1 MTQTAD
7 TALDP
12 AEVLALYPPHRDTVP
27 SLLASRAAAVP
38 DAPAVRFGTAPA
50 WTYAQLAEGAELLSR
65 ALRARGVVAGSRVA
79 HVAPNSDTAVLLFL
93 ALAQL
98 GAVFVPM
105 NPTLTDDEWRYQLAH
120 AEVVAIACG
129 DELAPRLEALG
140 GALARPAWRLPLEAI
155 GLGADD
161 PHAALQRLQQY
172 ARALPAVEPRPAPS
186 PDDPLVVIYTSGTTG
201 RPKGVVHSH
210 RNFVWSAEVF
220 VGRLHLQPADRL
232 LTVFPL
238 CHVNAL
244 FYSLGGALAA
254 GASFVTT
261 ARFSASSFW
270 RLAAEVGA
278 TQLNILAALGK
289 ILAMRPRSEF
299 DPAHRIRKIYGGPIS
314 AEMMQTFRQEF
325 GVPTLIEGYGM
336 SEIPAACSN
345 PYAGPHKIGSIGVAG
360 VHPARPGAFTEL
372 RVLDDD
378 GRDAAPGAVGEL
390 AVRTPVR
397 FDGYLREPGQTAA
410 AFRDGWFLTGD
421 LVRRD
426 ADDYVFFVGR
436 KKDIIR
442 RRGENIAGAE
452 IDGVLAEH
460 PDVAQVAAIGV
471 PSELGD
477 EEILVAVV
485 ARPGRA
491 LTHEDVAAWC
501 RERLAAM
508 KQPRFVLL
516 TDALPHTPTHR
527 VAKHLLRQ
535 DGERLRQARDMAP
548 PAARG

>member
-1 MTQTAD
+1 MIHTAD
-7 TALDP
+7 TELAP
-12 AEVLALYPPHRDTVP
+12 AEVLALYPRHCDTVP

-38 DAPAVRFGTAPA
+38 EAPAIRFGTSPA
-50 WTYAQLAEGAELLSR
+50 WTYAQLAAGVEQLGR
-65 ALRARGVVAGSRVA
+65 GLRARGIGPGARVA
-79 HVAPNSDTAVLLFL
+79 HVAPNSDIAVLLFL

-98 GAVFVPM
+98 GAVFVPL

-120 AEVVAIACG
+120 AEVTAIACG
-129 DELAPRLEALG
+129 EALAPRLEALAA
-140 GALARPAWRLPLEAI
+140 ALARPAWRLPLELI
-155 GLGADD
+155 GLDADEPD
-161 PHAALQRLQQY
+161 EALQRLQGFS
-172 ARALPAVEPRPAPS
+172 RALPAVEPRPAPL

-210 RNFVWSAEVF
+210 RNFVWSGEVF
-220 VGRLHLQPADRL
+220 VGRLHLQPGDRL

-270 RLAAEVGA
+270 SLAVDVGA

-299 DPAHRIRKIYGGPIS
+299 DPVHRIRKIYGGPIS
-314 AEMMQTFRQEF
+314 AEMMQTFQQEF

-345 PYAGPHKIGSIGVAG
+345 PFEGPHKIGSIGRAG
-360 VHPARPGAFTEL
+360 VHPLQPGSFAEL
-372 RVLDDD
+372 RVLGDD
-378 GRDAAPGAVGEL
+378 GRDVKTGEIGEL
-390 AVRTPVR
+390 AVRTPVM
-397 FDGYLREPGQTAA
+397 FDGYLREPEQTAA

-426 ADDYVFFVGR
+426 ADDYVYFVSR

-460 PDVAQVAAIGV
+460 PDIAQVAAIGV

-485 ARPGRA
+485 ARSGRV
-491 LTHEDVAAWC
+491 LSHEEVAAWC
-501 RERLAAM
+501 RERLAPM
-508 KQPRFVLL
+508 KQPRFILL
-516 TDALPHTPTHR
+516 TDSLPHTPTHR
-527 VAKHLLRQ
+527 IAKHVLRQ
-535 DGERLRQARDMAP
+535 DLARLSQAREMAP
-548 PAARG
+548 SPAPG